1 MNLCIVCS
9 IVYSVSPV
17 VFPDPS
23 LTADNLSTVLDS
35 MSDEQWEWFGRFA
48 NIPYSELERIRRQ
61 YSSERERKQA
71 VIHSLTS
78 THPALSWTRV
88 AHALYWT
95 VLIGSNESC
104 LRALD
109 RLQQLFPIGTV
120 HYVYVPIVLHV
131 HVYTVWWEIFKSVNL
146 NVKNSQKNL
155 EAVHAHIIIYT
166 HFPKCYFANTEYR
179 TVHERNTKM
188 SGVRYMYM

>member
-23 LTADNLSTVLDS
+23 LTPENLSTVLDS
-35 MSDEQWEWFGRFA
+35 MRDEQWEWFGRFA
-48 NIPYSELERIRRQ
+48 NIPGSELERIRRQ
-61 YSSERERKQA
+61 YSSEREKKQA

-95 VLIGSNESC
+95 AWYKSDESC

-120 HYVYVPIVLHV
+120 LFICIHV
-131 HVYTVWWEIFKSVNL
+131 HVCVYTYLSSSIACTCIFS
-146 NVKNSQKNL
+146 
-155 EAVHAHIIIYT
+155 
-166 HFPKCYFANTEYR
+166 
-179 TVHERNTKM
+179 
-188 SGVRYMYM
+188 

>member
-1 MNLCIVCS
+1 MHNYAVIINIIHVYTCILARVQCIYMTEAPRVLHFSAFIIVCS

-23 LTADNLSTVLDS
+23 LTPENLSTVLGS
-35 MSDEQWEWFGRFA
+35 MSDEQWLEFGGYA
-48 NIPYSELERIRRQ
+48 NIPGSERVRIGRQ
-61 YSSERERKQA
+61 YSSEREKKQA

-95 VLIGSNESC
+95 AWYKSDDSC

-109 RLQQLFPIGTV
+109 RLQQLFPIGI
-120 HYVYVPIVLHV
+120 HNI
-131 HVYTVWWEIFKSVNL
+131 HVYTCTCMFIHV
-146 NVKNSQKNL
+146 
-155 EAVHAHIIIYT
+155 
-166 HFPKCYFANTEYR
+166 
-179 TVHERNTKM
+179 
-188 SGVRYMYM
+188 